1 MEGIALMCAA
11 QVVFAVM
18 DATAKELAQRYA
30 VTEIAWIRYVVPALL
45 LAVVF
50 WPRRGRGLLRTGR
63 LRLQLIR
70 ALMGVL
76 STTLFYAAVHFLP
89 LAEATAIAFL
99 SPLIVTG
106 VSALFLGERVDAGR
120 WAAVAVGFGGVLLI
134 VRPGGAYATWTIV
147 FPIAMALC
155 YALYQILTRK
165 ASSTEDSVTTLFYT
179 QAAGVVILGFAL
191 PISWTTPSL
200 PDLGFLVLLGVLGAV
215 SHFLLIVAFG
225 KAPASVIAP
234 FDYTKLLWAVIFGFW
249 LFSNLPDLFSVAGMA
264 TIVGSGLYVLRRE
277 QRMAR
282 GVPAHAI
289 PADDAA

>member
-1 MEGIALMCAA
+1 MCAA

-18 DATAKELAQRYA
+18 DATAKELSQRYA
-30 VTEIAWIRYVVPALL
+30 VTEIAWIRYVVPAIA
-45 LAVVF
+45 LALVF
-50 WPRRGRGLLRTGR
+50 WPRRGTGLLRTGH
-63 LRLQLIR
+63 LRLQLVR

-106 VSALFLGERVDAGR
+106 LSALFLGERVDAGR

-134 VRPGGAYATWTIV
+134 VRPGGEYATWAVV
-147 FPIAMALC
+147 FPITMALC
-155 YALYQILTRK
+155 YGLYQILTRK
-165 ASSTEDSVTTLFYT
+165 ASTTEDPVTTLFYT
-179 QAAGVVILGFAL
+179 QAAGVIVLGFAL
-191 PISWTTPSL
+191 PLSWTPPSL
-200 PDLGFLVLLGVLGAV
+200 PDLGFFVMLGLLGAV

-225 KAPASVIAP
+225 RAPASVIAP

-249 LFSNLPDLFSVAGMA
+249 LFGDLPDLWSVAGMM

-277 QRMAR
+277 QRTAR
-282 GVPAHAI
+282 GVPAHEI